1 MTSNSGHAHVSGS
14 VVWSEKPYVIPAAIY
29 RTATIVVTAIFA
41 LFAEMWLGVAL
52 TVFYGLPLYLW
63 TLFVFTL
70 IWALSLLELL
80 LFWAKNT
87 YLLREDG
94 LEVRRGII
102 RLNSLVVTPS
112 GFGDLMLYQS
122 LGGRIFGYGD
132 LTVNSQGARQTKLKL
147 VRSPFEV
154 AEVIRG
160 VMGKPA
166 VRVEARR

>member
-1 MTSNSGHAHVSGS
+1 
-14 VVWSEKPYVIPAAIY
+14 
-29 RTATIVVTAIFA
+29 
-41 LFAEMWLGVAL
+41 MWLGAAL
-52 TVFYGLPLYLW
+52 TVVYSLPIYLW

-70 IWALSLLELL
+70 IWALSLLDLL
-80 LFWAKNT
+80 LYWAKNT

-102 RLNSLVVTPS
+102 RLNSFVVTPS

-132 LTVNSQGARQTKLKL
+132 LTVNSQGERETRLAL
-147 VRSPFEV
+147 VRSPFEA

-166 VRVEARR
+166 VRLESWG